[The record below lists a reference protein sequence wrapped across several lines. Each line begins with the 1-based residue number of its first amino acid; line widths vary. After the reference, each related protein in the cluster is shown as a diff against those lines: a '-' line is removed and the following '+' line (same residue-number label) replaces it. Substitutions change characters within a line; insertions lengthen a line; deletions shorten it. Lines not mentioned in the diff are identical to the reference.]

1 MIKSS
6 VLTTFF
12 KHFCIIS
19 WKSSATEFKYQ
30 QINYVIVTW
39 EFSENF
45 QTMLSAENL

>member
-6 VLTTFF
+6 IITTFF
-12 KHFCIIS
+12 EHFCIIS

-30 QINYVIVTW
+30 QINYVIVYLGIFW
-39 EFSENF
+39 NF